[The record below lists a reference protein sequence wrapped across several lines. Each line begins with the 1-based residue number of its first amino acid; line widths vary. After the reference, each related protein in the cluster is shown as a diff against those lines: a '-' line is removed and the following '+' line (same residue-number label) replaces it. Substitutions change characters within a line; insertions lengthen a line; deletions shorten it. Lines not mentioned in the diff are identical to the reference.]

1 MRFFFRKRVDFM
13 NMYGALFFAL
23 IAAIG
28 NAMFAAGQ
36 KKAMVFDNPFTF
48 IALAAM
54 VCVFLTVATAPLFG
68 QPQYSAVAKENGWW
82 AVLSGAGLF
91 LTYLGFNL
99 LYSKYGASNYI
110 LYAVLSIITTSI
122 IVGVVIFK
130 ESFNLYHWLA
140 LVSSIVTVALFAL
153 GNSLLRT

>member
-1 MRFFFRKRVDFM
+1 M
-13 NMYGALFFAL
+13 NVYGPLFFAL

-36 KKAMVFDNPFTF
+36 KKAVAFENPFTF
-48 IALAAM
+48 IALVAI

-68 QPQYSAVAKENGWW
+68 QPHYSAVAKENGWW
-82 AVLSGAGLF
+82 AVLSGSGLF
-91 LTYLGFNL
+91 LTYIGFNL

-122 IVGVVIFK
+122 IVGVVMFK
-130 ESFNLYHWLA
+130 ESFNTYHWLA
-140 LVSSIVTVALFAL
+140 FGSSITTVALFAM
-153 GNSLLRT
+153 GNSVLKT

>member
-1 MRFFFRKRVDFM
+1 M
-13 NMYGALFFAL
+13 NITGPLFFAL

-36 KKAMVFDNPFTF
+36 KKAVTFDNPFTF
-48 IALAAM
+48 IALAAI
-54 VCVFLTVATAPLFG
+54 VCVVITLAAAPLFG
-68 QPQYSAVAKENGWW
+68 QPQYSTVAKENGGW
-82 AVLSGAGLF
+82 AVLSGIGLF

-110 LYAVLSIITTSI
+110 LYAVLSIVTTSV
-122 IVGVVIFK
+122 IVGAIIFK

-140 LVSSIVTVALFAL
+140 LGTSIITIALFSI
-153 GNSLLRT
+153 GNSMPKP

>member
-1 MRFFFRKRVDFM
+1 M

-36 KKAMVFDNPFTF
+36 KKAIAFENPFTF
-48 IALAAM
+48 IALAAI
-54 VCVFLTVATAPLFG
+54 VCVCLTVAAAPMFG
-68 QPQYSAVAKENGWW
+68 QPQYSSVVKENGWW
-82 AVLSGAGLF
+82 ALLSGAGLF

-99 LYSKYGASNYI
+99 LYSRYGASNYI

-122 IVGVVIFK
+122 IVGVVMFK

-140 LVSSIVTVALFAL
+140 FGSSITTVALFAF
-153 GNSLLRT
+153 GNSLLKT

>member
-1 MRFFFRKRVDFM
+1 M
-13 NMYGALFFAL
+13 NIYGPLFFAL
-23 IAAIG
+23 IAAVG

-36 KKAMVFDNPFTF
+36 KKAIAFDNPFTF

-54 VCVFLTVATAPLFG
+54 VCVMLTVAAAPLFG
-68 QPQYSAVAKENGWW
+68 QPHYNSVLKANGGW
-82 AVLSGAGLF
+82 ALLSGAGLF

-122 IVGVVIFK
+122 IVGVVMFK
-130 ESFNLYHWLA
+130 ESFNVYHWLA
-140 LVSSIVTVALFAL
+140 FGSSIATVALFAL
-153 GNSLLRT
+153 GNSVLKT

>member
-1 MRFFFRKRVDFM
+1 
-13 NMYGALFFAL
+13 MYGALFFAL

-36 KKAMVFDNPFTF
+36 KKAIAFENPFTF
-48 IALAAM
+48 IALAAI
-54 VCVFLTVATAPLFG
+54 VCVCLTVATAPLFG
-68 QPQYSAVAKENGWW
+68 QPQYSSVLKENGWW
-82 AVLSGAGLF
+82 ALLSGAGLF

-99 LYSKYGASNYI
+99 LYSRYGASNYI

-122 IVGVVIFK
+122 IVGVVMFK

-140 LVSSIVTVALFAL
+140 FGSSITTVALFAF
-153 GNSLLRT
+153 GNSLLKT

>member
-1 MRFFFRKRVDFM
+1 
-13 NMYGALFFAL
+13 MYGALFFAL

-36 KKAMVFDNPFTF
+36 KKAIAFENPFTF
-48 IALAAM
+48 IALAAIIC
-54 VCVFLTVATAPLFG
+54 VCLTVATAPLFG
-68 QPQYSAVAKENGWW
+68 QPQYSSVVKENGWW
-82 AVLSGAGLF
+82 ALLSGTGLF

-99 LYSKYGASNYI
+99 LYSRYGASNYI

-122 IVGVVIFK
+122 IVGVVMFK

-140 LVSSIVTVALFAL
+140 FGSSITTVALFAF
-153 GNSLLRT
+153 GNSLLKA